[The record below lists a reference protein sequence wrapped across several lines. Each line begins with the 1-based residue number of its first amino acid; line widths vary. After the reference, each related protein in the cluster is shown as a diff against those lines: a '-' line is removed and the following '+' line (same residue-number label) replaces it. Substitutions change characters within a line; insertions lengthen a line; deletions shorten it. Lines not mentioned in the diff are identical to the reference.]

1 MTLPLCSIE
10 TGSPAWLSFIK
21 SLLQNDDFAA
31 PISHDGPSLAD
42 GGSPRR
48 AIHGRSSCQRHP
60 VVTDRAIAA
69 ARQTA
74 TPPLSWPE
82 AVASAQSPHRHSLR
96 IENRHCLERSAMR
109 NGLRLGRYL
118 LALSSCL
125 EPGGRV
131 AVLPSSVARRTS
143 RGGSDRLV
151 ARRRGQRLAA
161 CVGGRRKNRPKSHGS
176 AQTGKQAPCGHR
188 WPRHPFGE
196 HAERRQ
202 PARCH

>member
-125 EPGGRV
+125 ER
-131 AVLPSSVARRTS
+131 SEEHTS
-143 RGGSDRLV
+143 ELQSRQYLVCRLLLEKKKKLKK
-151 ARRRGQRLAA
+151 RSTLI
-161 CVGGRRKNRPKSHGS
+161 N
-176 AQTGKQAPCGHR
+176 
-188 WPRHPFGE
+188 
-196 HAERRQ
+196 
-202 PARCH
+202 